1 MMLEA
6 SEASQGGGAAGLQG
20 PVSPLSLAP
29 QPVPLDELVELAA
42 IDSEL
47 YCSTFLSGTFRQKG
61 ADGHRELWEAFDN
74 PSEPRVN
81 AQCFRGFGKTAN
93 FRAFMSKRIA
103 YRISRTILYVGINQE
118 KAVASVQWLRSQI
131 ERNKLW
137 TSTFGLVQGR
147 KWQEDQ
153 IEIRSTVTG
162 DTSWIVAAGISSGL
176 RGLNFDDYRPDLILI
191 DDVVNEENSLTQD
204 SRSKIEDLV
213 FGAVYGSLA
222 PPTEEPNA
230 KMIMGQTPIHREDI
244 SARAAESSAWKTI
257 HFPCWSKETLDL
269 PSELQRSSWEARFST
284 DYLQKLRASYLE
296 MNKLSLWARE
306 YECRLTTPENSAFRS
321 DWLQYYDGEAPE
333 GFSVIA
339 VDPVPPP
346 SDKQIEKG
354 LKGKDY
360 ECIMVVT
367 KTSRGYFVRE
377 YYENRDADP
386 LWTVAKIF
394 ELTRRYKVIR
404 IAIEAVGYQ
413 RSLKN
418 LVENEMK
425 RTGQYYALSEVAAAK
440 SKPVRITNTL
450 AGLLAQGR
458 IFARRSM
465 TSLIRQI
472 SEYPQVAHDDVLD
485 ALSIAVQDL
494 GPNTVTLG
502 MDEFGYLD
510 ESDYPPLP
518 QLQRCP

>member
-1 MMLEA
+1 MLDGGVEG
-6 SEASQGGGAAGLQG
+6 QGGNVAGLKG
-20 PVSPLSLAP
+20 PLSLSP
-29 QPVPLDELVELAA
+29 VSVPLDELVELAA
-42 IDSEL
+42 VDSEL
-47 YCSTFLSGTFRQKG
+47 YCSTFLSGTFRQRG
-61 ADGHRELWEAFDN
+61 ADGHRELWEAFDS
-74 PSEPRVN
+74 PLFSRVN

-118 KAVASVQWLRSQI
+118 KAVASVQWLRSQV

-137 TSTFGLVQGR
+137 TSTYGLVQGR

-176 RGLNFDDYRPDLILI
+176 RGLNFDDYRPDLILV

-204 SRSKIEDLV
+204 SRTKVEDLIL
-213 FGAVYGSLA
+213 GAVQGSLA

-230 KMIMGQTPIHREDI
+230 KMIMGQTPIHREDV
-244 SARAAESSAWKTI
+244 SMQAAESKAWKTI
-257 HFPCWSKETLDL
+257 HFPCWSRETIDL
-269 PSELQRSSWEARFST
+269 PDELQRSSWEARFPT
-284 DYLQKLRASYLE
+284 KYLQGLRQSFAE
-296 MNKLSLWARE
+296 TNKLSLWARE
-306 YECRLTTPENSAFRS
+306 YECRLTTPENSSFRS
-321 DWLQYYDGEAPE
+321 DWLQFYDGDVPD

-346 SDKQIEKG
+346 SENQIEKG
-354 LKGKDY
+354 LRGKDY

-367 KTSRGYFVRE
+367 KTGRGYFVRE
-377 YYENRDADP
+377 YFENRDADP

-418 LVENEMK
+418 LVENEMR
-425 RTGQYYALSEVAAAK
+425 RTGQYFALSEVKAAK
-440 SKPVRITNTL
+440 SKAVRITNTL

-465 TSLIRQI
+465 TSLIRQV
-472 SEYPQVAHDDVLD
+472 SEFPQVKHDDVLD
-485 ALSIAVQDL
+485 ALAIAVQDL

-502 MDEFGYLD
+502 MDEYGYLD
-510 ESDYPPLP
+510 ESDYGPLQP
-518 QLQRCP
+518 VQRCP

>member
-1 MMLEA
+1 MLEGP
-6 SEASQGGGAAGLQG
+6 SQGGIQAGPEG
-20 PVSPLSLAP
+20 PLSIPPPA
-29 QPVPLDELVELAA
+29 QSVSIDDIVELCAV
-42 IDSEL
+42 DSEL
-47 YCSTFLSGTFRQKG
+47 YCSTFHRSTFRQSG
-61 ADGHRELWEAFDN
+61 ADGHRELWEAFDDKTK
-74 PSEPRVN
+74 PRVN

-93 FRAFMSKRIA
+93 FRAFMAKRIA
-103 YRISRTILYVGINQE
+103 YRVSRTILYVGINQE
-118 KAVASVQWLRSQI
+118 KAVASVQWLRSQV

-137 TSTFGLVQGR
+137 AQTFGLESGR

-162 DTSWIVAAGISSGL
+162 DTSWIVAAGINSGL

-204 SRSKIEDLV
+204 SRKKIENLV
-213 FGAVYGSLA
+213 LGAVYGSLA

-230 KMIMGQTPIHREDI
+230 KMIIGQTPIHREDI
-244 SARAAESSAWKTI
+244 SSLAAESSAFTTI
-257 HFPCWSKETLDL
+257 HFPCWTRESLNL
-269 PSELQRSSWEARFST
+269 PPELQWSSWESRFPT
-284 DYLQKLRASYLE
+284 AYLQALRQTYLD
-296 MNKLSLWARE
+296 MNNLSTWARE
-306 YECRLTTPENSAFRS
+306 YECRLTTLENSAFRS
-321 DWLQYYDGEAPE
+321 DWLQFYDGEVPD
-333 GFSVIA
+333 GFSVIS

-346 SDKQIEKG
+346 SDRQIEKG

-367 KTSRGYFVRE
+367 KTSKGYFVRE

-425 RTGQYYALSEVAAAK
+425 RTGQYFALSEVKAAK
-440 SKPVRITNTL
+440 SKAVRITNTL

-465 TSLIRQI
+465 TSLIRQTA
-472 SEYPQVAHDDVLD
+472 EFPQVPHDDVLD
-485 ALSIAVQDL
+485 ALAIAVQDL

-502 MDEFGYLD
+502 MDEYGYLD
-510 ESDYPPLP
+510 ESDYPALSQP
-518 QLQRCP
+518 QRCP